1 MAPSILQACD
11 LRPDESDRGKL
22 HHSLYVYFCWVMWA
36 DLAVANH
43 VHAHRYVIFYLLSVF
58 PSHLRLL
65 NGQAK
70 VALYTVVMLQPCS
83 AVCGEVPTGHTYIQT
98 IGTRHVNS
106 TYSKRI
112 TSHIPT
118 SLLVGSLPLAHN
130 AEHFTSNIKLCTLQ
144 WML

>member
-1 MAPSILQACD
+1 M
-11 LRPDESDRGKL
+11 
-22 HHSLYVYFCWVMWA
+22 
-36 DLAVANH
+36 ANH

-70 VALYTVVMLQPCS
+70 VALYTVIMLQPCS
-83 AVCGEVPTGHTYIQT
+83 VVCGKYLQAIPMYIQA

-130 AEHFTSNIKLCTLQ
+130 AEHFTSILQ
-144 WML
+144 WYGVASVPGLPRYAFTLRFNFAGEGTF

>member
-1 MAPSILQACD
+1 M
-11 LRPDESDRGKL
+11 
-22 HHSLYVYFCWVMWA
+22 
-36 DLAVANH
+36 ANH

-70 VALYTVVMLQPCS
+70 VALYTVIMLQPCCV
-83 AVCGEVPTGHTYIQT
+83 VCGEVPTGHTYIQT

-112 TSHIPT
+112 TPT
-118 SLLVGSLPLAHN
+118 SLLVGSPHN
-130 AEHFTSNIKLCTLQ
+130 AEHFTSISGAVFSYISAASVAVFIYPVPYLYIPSSIYITSLAVFTYP
-144 WML
+144 